1 MADYE
6 RVGKWDERKDAIP
19 KEPLQRQ
26 KKQRGLLKNLA
37 EQTE

>member
-1 MADYE
+1 MRRE
-6 RVGKWDERKDAIP
+6 EGEKKLFHP
-19 KEPLQRQ
+19 KESLQRQ